1 MSTRPSPGACARVR
15 PPRELVAAC
24 MDHIALEGSAG
35 LSVASLFSSVEP
47 SGDVHVRR
55 QVWRLLRSS
64 YGVLR
69 FFRGASAAA
78 ICSETSAKKRKR
90 PGPLDNEQ
98 NAVEVKRELLE
109 AAEAAEL
116 DAKTALTVEQLAL
129 MPYEEAVADRTQNQD
144 QVMVVACEELRHRAL
159 NIPVKAIAADLGVE
173 HLRILEAVGHARVR
187 GVTVTTLTKLLGG
200 GTVKR
205 LHNCLDTL
213 ISYGLVV
220 KRMMIVARPAMRRL
234 NIIHLP
240 RFAAEFKPQ
249 MFDESADFESDDQ
262 SKKIL
267 CAAAENYLKGLP
279 THSSVLSDLGR
290 DLNLQKRHL
299 EVLRSHI
306 MQECKADENYPL
318 ELFQAVLQPSRRA
331 SLEPKILNCV
341 RYKPPN
347 TRRNSNCHRGIVLE
361 LGLLRQIYGIIE
373 DSAENG
379 ATIIDLRNQIVLPGS
394 KLPYKLVSVLAGMY
408 RLKAESIILGKNKA
422 FRLYLDSVAPSSN
435 RTNKAPDVTDDTSS
449 LTTHHSTDSTTVEEA
464 PATEV
469 KFERPYTVRAN
480 KALKVALG
488 GAEVDG
494 TTARR
499 REHILERLE
508 DEKIISLSSLRA
520 SVYSMETERAN
531 TEGEAVQSNGNSLM
545 SSAAVGKMDIRSI
558 FRIATELE
566 LSKKLRLLQLPLP
579 ARNVSTKFR
588 ALRCVVAPGY
598 EHNDVFIQGF
608 VKNYCRDE
616 RLRRIHRNADK
627 GEVVRFHKIGSGNND
642 ELGHGS
648 ARKRR
653 RTDTRIP
660 RTSGDVVKELNSD
673 CDGFSE
679 AREAG
684 FQTIRHASDIEAEVS
699 DPPSPSRPE
708 ISYKIRRFVSQQK
721 SGIHNQQFRKLG
733 FAYGV
738 MYRCKALH
746 RFLWD
751 ALHKHG
757 SNLQLPG
764 DGSDGSVEELNDG
777 DGECD
782 GAGNSSGEPGS
793 AVQGIV
799 FSRESVLHSMPVHL
813 YIQIFSGGGILTDA
827 EFAVVEE
834 AIAHQRT
841 FDALP
846 QVLREKIWSHES
858 QRTAK
863 VLGTLADLG
872 LVLPHKIGMKHLVK
886 ILRTGYTD
894 GRDGVLS
901 RALKDN
907 ALGGLFRFN
916 KQARIVLDDSGR
928 RDCYFPPGEADTKRR
943 GVNELDSIR
952 IVGFTEK
959 TYSFASTLPL
969 TFSLGSGCDVDRYWE
984 ALECLCLE
992 QMTMEVENPRKNE
1005 PAVSEVPKPIRT
1017 RARRM
1022 HRILAWIPKSRKR
1035 IPKHKREDGDDG
1047 NNPHFASGGIV
1058 SSNFRPRKKRRL
1070 SSAAGDGGGEV
1081 KRKHR
1086 KKHSINGEDEN
1097 ESKSE
1102 ALTWT
1107 DEHEQLLVEYFIDS
1121 SKSRWKVSIPQGLQ
1135 REKEQIA
1142 FRNHT
1147 ISRTG
1152 FALVAIARKLGK
1164 RKIDVKKRLKEKL
1177 MEPVVKLLFENAKR
1191 EAELSGNPGGLF
1203 DEEIA
1208 IQGSTRLTALFRRA
1222 IMMIV
1227 SPREEYHPL
1236 VAEELISFWTPHEIR
1251 LVWRYLW
1258 LKNWIVRASE
1268 KERGRGYCTSMRLQ
1282 DSLKVTTLS
1291 YPLLLFQQAAEQE
1304 SMVSST
1310 LEEISAGRPEPS
1322 ETKQRSASIGGPDNS
1337 DQLFEDDFLTN
1348 ATPGQCA
1355 LELGCQVLGTCS
1367 LTAVHTTIFDTG
1379 AGGDDALATQQT
1391 NGKRLPSS
1399 TKRESLLT
1407 CRSLKDRSGF
1417 AAHLANKVNVT
1428 KASALIDSWRVETKM
1443 DAVTVE
1449 DSDLLSACE
1458 AFSLEESD
1466 ENNDLASCP
1475 LRCRN
1480 ESEQVLAQTV
1490 VGHVRESGEEGLTLT
1505 SLMIRLRSATDGE
1518 LRDAL
1523 RMNVTGCLDS
1533 LVDQGVLICV
1543 NAYYDQRY
1551 IVKEHGDVW
1560 MLRPFSLVPSTSS
1573 MSTPQVVFEGEKDT
1587 LSFPWLKMDG
1597 GTNYKFLFAI
1607 QRKLLSLVIQTPGI
1621 TERRAYIKMNK
1632 LLSLQDTREAMSL
1645 LVEEGLVYAR
1655 AVTLPAA
1662 KASSLFEMSAQPS
1675 APKVVKLLGSVL
1687 AYDRSMVEVHYFPHI
1702 ECIQRFGSI
1711 VQDYQNEVFQND

>member
-1 MSTRPSPGACARVR
+1 MSSVRARS
-15 PPRELVAAC
+15 PRELVAAC

-47 SGDVHVRR
+47 SNDVLVRR

-64 YGVLR
+64 RGVLL
-69 FFRGASAAA
+69 FFRGFAS
-78 ICSETSAKKRKR
+78 SRQTPSKKRKR
-90 PGPLDNEQ
+90 PGPADNDE
-98 NAVEVKRELLE
+98 NLVEIKCEMLQ
-109 AAEAAEL
+109 AAGALAF
-116 DAKTALTVEQLAL
+116 DDTAALTTDELALLTYDEAVDEQL
-129 MPYEEAVADRTQNQD
+129 EQDKQVVVA
-144 QVMVVACEELRHRAL
+144 ACEELRHRAL
-159 NIPVKAIAADLGVE
+159 NIPVKAIAADLGPE
-173 HLRILEAVGHARVR
+173 HLVILEAVGRARVQ
-187 GVTVTTLTKLLGG
+187 GVTVMTLTNLLSG

-213 ISYGLVV
+213 ISNGLVV
-220 KRMMIVARPAMRRL
+220 KRMMIVARPSMRRL

-240 RFAAEFKPQ
+240 RFAAEFRPQ
-249 MFDESADFESDDQ
+249 MFDESADFESDEQ
-262 SKKIL
+262 SRKIL
-267 CAAAENYLKGLP
+267 CAAAEKYLKGLP

-290 DLNLQKRHL
+290 DLSLQKRHL

-306 MQECKADENYPL
+306 MQECKVDENFPL

-341 RYKPPN
+341 RYKSPN
-347 TRRNSNCHRGIVLE
+347 TRKNSAYRRGIVLE

-394 KLPYKLVSVLAGMY
+394 KLPYKLVGVLAGMY
-408 RLKAESIILGKNKA
+408 SLKAESIILGKNIA
-422 FRLYLDSVAPSSN
+422 FRLYLDSMAPRANSNKDQKIADNTLPQDSETSKGENGDEVPVA
-435 RTNKAPDVTDDTSS
+435 TGMK
-449 LTTHHSTDSTTVEEA
+449 VE
-464 PATEV
+464 
-469 KFERPYTVRAN
+469 RHYTVRNN

-494 TTARR
+494 TSARR

-508 DEKIISLSSLRA
+508 DEKIISLSSLRD
-520 SVYSMETERAN
+520 SVFSMEKQRAEIN
-531 TEGEAVQSNGNSLM
+531 FTNADGESQTHSNVNSLM
-545 SSAAVGKMDIRSI
+545 SPAAVGKVDTRSI

-566 LSKKLRLLQLPLP
+566 GAKKLRLLQLPLP

-616 RLRRIHRNADK
+616 RLRRIHRNADQS
-627 GEVVRFHKIGSGNND
+627 EVVRFHKIGSENNK
-642 ELGHGS
+642 EMEPGS
-648 ARKRR
+648 SRKR
-653 RTDTRIP
+653 P
-660 RTSGDVVKELNSD
+660 RADSRKSKPNTNETKDSISDADGVSGTGIE
-673 CDGFSE
+673 
-679 AREAG
+679 
-684 FQTIRHASDIEAEVS
+684 TIRHASDIESETINPAA
-699 DPPSPSRPE
+699 PGRNE

-738 MYRCKALH
+738 MYRCKILH
-746 RFLWD
+746 RFLWTT
-751 ALHKHG
+751 LHENG

-764 DGSDGSVEELNDG
+764 DGNDASIQSLNEEGNCSATG
-777 DGECD
+777 DQ
-782 GAGNSSGEPGS
+782 APHP
-793 AVQGIV
+793 GIV

-827 EFAVVEE
+827 EFAIVEE
-834 AIAHQRT
+834 AIAHKHT
-841 FDALP
+841 FDAIP
-846 QVLREKIWSHES
+846 EALREKIWCHES
-858 QRTAK
+858 QRTSK

-872 LVLPHKIGMKHLVK
+872 LVQPHKIGMKHLVK
-886 ILRTGYTD
+886 ILRAGYTD

-916 KQARIVLDDSGR
+916 KQVRIMLNDCDNKDDTEDGT
-928 RDCYFPPGEADTKRR
+928 ERR

-959 TYSFASTLPL
+959 TYSFSNTLPL
-969 TFSLGSGCDVDRYWE
+969 QFSFESGDDVDRYWE

-992 QMTMEVENPRKNE
+992 QMAMEVETPRRNE
-1005 PAVSEVPKPIRT
+1005 PAVCKVPKPVRT

-1022 HRILAWIPKSRKR
+1022 LRILAWIPKSRK
-1035 IPKHKREDGDDG
+1035 PVAKHKREEGGEGDSSQ
-1047 NNPHFASGGIV
+1047 FKSSGIV
-1058 SSNFRPRKKRRL
+1058 SSNIRLRKRRRQVQPN
-1070 SSAAGDGGGEV
+1070 GDGSDGV
-1081 KRKHR
+1081 RRKHR
-1086 KKHSINGEDEN
+1086 KKYPDDLDEDPSN
-1097 ESKSE
+1097 SE
-1102 ALTWT
+1102 TLTWT
-1107 DEHEQLLVEYFIDS
+1107 DEHEQLLVEYFIDNC
-1121 SKSRWKVSIPQGLQ
+1121 KSRWKIAIPQGLQ
-1135 REKEQIA
+1135 REKEQVA

-1152 FALVAIARKLGK
+1152 FGLVAIARKLGK

-1177 MEPVVKLLFENAKR
+1177 MEPVVKLLFERAKR
-1191 EAELSGNPGGLF
+1191 EAALADNPGGLF
-1203 DEEIA
+1203 DEEVA

-1222 IMMIV
+1222 VMMIV

-1251 LVWRYLW
+1251 QVWRYLW

-1268 KERGRGYCTSMRLQ
+1268 KERGRGYCTSKRLQ

-1291 YPLLLFQQAAEQE
+1291 YPLLLFQQAVEQE

-1310 LEEISAGRPEPS
+1310 LEEIAGDSKDVR
-1322 ETKQRSASIGGPDNS
+1322 QS
-1337 DQLFEDDFLTN
+1337 DQLFEDDFPTN

-1367 LTAVHTTIFDTG
+1367 LTAVHSSSFDTDKG
-1379 AGGDDALATQQT
+1379 VEDALATQQT

-1407 CRSLKDRSGF
+1407 CKSLKDRSGF
-1417 AAHLANKVNVT
+1417 AAHLANKVNVAR
-1428 KASALIDSWRVETKM
+1428 ASDLIDSWRVETKM
-1443 DAVTVE
+1443 HAVSVE
-1449 DSDLLSACE
+1449 DADLLNACE
-1458 AFSLEESD
+1458 AFSMEETDDNNGLDEAASRQCKESD
-1466 ENNDLASCP
+1466 E
-1475 LRCRN
+1475 
-1480 ESEQVLAQTV
+1480 VLSQSV
-1490 VGHVRESGEEGLTLT
+1490 VAHVREGGEEGLTSS
-1505 SLMIRLRSATDGE
+1505 SLMDKVCSTSDGE
-1518 LRDAL
+1518 LRMSVA
-1523 RMNVTGCLDS
+1523 RCLDA
-1533 LVDQGVLICV
+1533 LVDQGELICV

-1560 MLRPFSLVPSTSS
+1560 MLRPFSLVSSVTSS
-1573 MSTPQVVFEGEKDT
+1573 STPQVVFEGEKDT

-1597 GTNYKFLFAI
+1597 GTNYKFLFSI
-1607 QRKLLSLVIQTPGI
+1607 QRKLLSLVIQAPGI
-1621 TERRAYIKMNK
+1621 TEKRAHTKMNK

-1645 LVEEGLVYAR
+1645 LVDKGLVYAR
-1655 AVTLPAA
+1655 AVTHSVAA
-1662 KASSLFEMSAQPS
+1662 QATSLFGSSVTQPS
-1675 APKVVKLLGSVL
+1675 VPKVVKMVGNVL
-1687 AYDRSMVEVHYFPHI
+1687 AYDRSVFEVHYFPHV

-1711 VQDYQNEVFQND
+1711 VQDYQNEVFPND